1 MATINDLKELF
12 AERDELS
19 IASEVYGFTS
29 FRTTRMEE
37 LTQEE
42 IDALVKV
49 HSPEKLDEQFN
60 ALIEE
65 LKMKEWRSKIL
76 ALAER
81 EGIKEPNSFQ
91 KFNNWMLLNS
101 KFKKQ
106 LSYHSLK
113 ELQELHRQLCALRD
127 NNKRSATKPLT
138 KAWERKAN
146 QNINW
151 N

>member
-19 IASEVYGFTS
+19 IASEVYGFTN

-49 HSPEKLDEQFN
+49 HSPEKLDEQFS

-65 LKMKEWRSKIL
+65 MPKEWRSKIL

-81 EGIKEPNSFQ
+81 EGIKEPNSFHVQ
-91 KFNNWMLLNS
+91 
-101 KFKKQ
+101 
-106 LSYHSLK
+106 
-113 ELQELHRQLCALRD
+113 
-127 NNKRSATKPLT
+127 
-138 KAWERKAN
+138 
-146 QNINW
+146 
-151 N
+151 

>member
-19 IASEVYGFTS
+19 IASEVYGFTN

-65 LKMKEWRSKIL
+65 MKMKE
-76 ALAER
+76 
-81 EGIKEPNSFQ
+81 
-91 KFNNWMLLNS
+91 
-101 KFKKQ
+101 
-106 LSYHSLK
+106 Y
-113 ELQELHRQLCALRD
+113 
-127 NNKRSATKPLT
+127 
-138 KAWERKAN
+138 
-146 QNINW
+146 
-151 N
+151 